1 MSVAKFVAE
10 TENGQDVLTFY
21 FEGDLIP
28 PAKAPLNKL
37 PVPGSIEAT
46 LEDYKVNFPEDTV
59 EFEDNRTKGGVN

>member
-10 TENGQDVLTFY
+10 TVGGREVLSFY
-21 FEGDLIP
+21 LDGKTIFPIQKDIT
-28 PAKAPLNKL
+28 KL